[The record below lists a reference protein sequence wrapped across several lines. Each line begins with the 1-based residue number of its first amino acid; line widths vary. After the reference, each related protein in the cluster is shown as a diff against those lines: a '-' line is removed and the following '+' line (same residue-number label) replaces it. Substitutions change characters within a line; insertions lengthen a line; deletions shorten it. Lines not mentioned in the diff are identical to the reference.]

1 MSPQWSEWLNL
12 TTRWFHIVVGVAWIG
27 QTYLFSKL
35 DRAMRPVSEADR
47 RRGIGGR
54 LWMVHSG
61 GFYQVDKQALTP
73 ENVPPSLL
81 WFRWEAALTWITGFI
96 LLCLVYYSS
105 GVLLP
110 RDSSLSQ
117 WAGIGIGLAV
127 LVVGWLLYDL
137 LWMSALAKNEKLAV
151 GICFLALVGL
161 AYGLT
166 YVFSGR
172 AAYIH
177 VGALFGT
184 IMAANVWIRILPD
197 QRRLIAAVSSGEPGD
212 PGLAR
217 RASQRSQHN
226 TFMSVPLIFLMI
238 SNHFPSAAYGHRYNW
253 LLLIGFVLVGWAARK
268 AMTALD

>member
-1 MSPQWSEWLNL
+1 MNPHLSEWLNL
-12 TTRWFHIVVGVAWIG
+12 LTRWFHVVVGVAWIG

-35 DRAMRPVSEADR
+35 DRAMQPVSQADQQ
-47 RRGIGGR
+47 RGIGGR

-81 WFRWEAALTWITGFI
+81 WFRWEAALTWLTGFT

-105 GVLLP
+105 GVVVP
-110 RDSSLSQ
+110 RDSGLSQ

-137 LWMSALAKNEKLAV
+137 LWMSRLGKNERLGV
-151 GICFLALVGL
+151 TLCFLALVGL

-166 YVFSGR
+166 QVFTGR
-172 AAYIH
+172 AAFIH

-184 IMAANVWIRILPD
+184 IMAANVWIRILPG

-212 PGLAR
+212 PELAH
-217 RASQRSQHN
+217 RASQRSKHN
-226 TFMSVPLIFLMI
+226 TYMSVPLIFLMI
-238 SNHFPSAAYGHRYNW
+238 SNHFPSATYGQDYNW
-253 LLLIGFVLVGWAARK
+253 LILIGFVLAGWAARK
-268 AMTALD
+268 AMTTWD